1 MAIDLE
7 VGEALLEEVIPES
20 LAYFLDLKDE
30 EDDDENDGED
40 EEFDEDEDDD
50 DDWVLLLI
58 FISVLSI
65 RLFIF
70 E

>member
-20 LAYFLDLKDE
+20 LAYYLDLKDDE
-30 EDDDENDGED
+30 EDDGED
-40 EEFDEDEDDD
+40 EDEDLEDEDEDDD
-50 DDWVLLLI
+50 
-58 FISVLSI
+58 
-65 RLFIF
+65 

>member
-20 LAYFLDLKDE
+20 LAYYLDLKDE

-50 DDWVLLLI
+50 DDDWV
-58 FISVLSI
+58 
-65 RLFIF
+65 
-70 E
+70 